1 MGDNSAIATLHE
13 ILNEGSLVETDKCEF
28 IQVDKNDAEFI
39 FNLRKNHNASFLKV
53 SGDKIQDQKKYLI
66 NYKSNFLLGREVYYK
81 VRNKKADQFE
91 AVVRLTQLNKDKV
104 FSWESI
110 ISIPGGDPTTP
121 IEIMLTIYKIGFE
134 LLGRETCGP
143 WDVNNQHLSM
153 QKIHKLVGMA
163 KPISFGKTYTKY
175 SVVKA
180 DFDKKKTKFNNLG
193 FASNV
198 RVSR

>member
-1 MGDNSAIATLHE
+1 MGDTYTSDTLHE
-13 ILNEGSLVETDKCEF
+13 ILTEGSLIETDKCEF
-28 IQVDKNDAEFI
+28 IQVDKSDAEFI
-39 FNLRKNHNASFLKV
+39 FNLRKGHNASSLKV
-53 SGDKIQDQKKYLI
+53 SGDKIQDQEQYLI
-66 NYKSNFLLGREVYYK
+66 NYQSNFLSGREVYYK
-81 VRNKKADQFE
+81 VRNKTADQFE
-91 AVVRLTQLNKDKV
+91 ALVRLTELNKDKV
-104 FSWESI
+104 FNWESL

-134 LLGRETCGP
+134 ILGREVCGP
-143 WDVNNQHLSM
+143 WDVNNEHLSM

-163 KPISFGKTYTKY
+163 KPISFGETYTKY

-180 DFDKKKTKFNNLG
+180 DFDQQKTKFNSLG